1 MCSRAKSRMVISP
14 FSFNPAL
21 RSFPPSHLGNSSKL
35 DCTRFGVGS
44 PFSFPPCSN
53 TLPTTS
59 SSKNFPMK

>member
-44 PFSFPPCSN
+44 SHPALNDYS
-53 TLPTTS
+53 PT
-59 SSKNFPMK
+59 NVMDLNV

>member
-1 MCSRAKSRMVISP
+1 MRNEKGEMRKEKATCRRFYTPHGLSP

-44 PFSFPPCSN
+44 HFSFN
-53 TLPTTS
+53 
-59 SSKNFPMK
+59 